1 MTAEELSRNIGNYV
15 ILNLN
20 PSSPALYCEIDFRKV
35 KEIRRLEKVEDGVAW
50 LGQGIIM
57 NMPTKE
63 ILAGCTSSDPIIPM
77 PAREVYKVVGKEIGK
92 LIEAHFANQDYFING
107 SIV

>member
-1 MTAEELSRNIGNYV
+1 MTVEELSRNIGNYV
-15 ILNLN
+15 ILNLIPSN
-20 PSSPALYCEIDFRKV
+20 PELYYADFRKIR
-35 KEIRRLEKVEDGVAW
+35 EIRRLEKVVEGVAW

-63 ILAGCTSSDPIIPM
+63 VLAGCTSSDPMISM
-77 PAREVYKVVGKEIGK
+77 PAQEIYKAVGKDIGK
-92 LIEAHFANQDYFING
+92 LIEEHFANQEYFING